1 VTVEWKLSL
10 AGLLI
15 GLLVGLT
22 GMGGGSLMTPL
33 LVLFFGF
40 KPSIAIGT
48 DIVHGAIFKSFGA
61 VQHRRMGHV
70 HARLTAWMLLGS
82 APFSLIGVGV
92 SWWLKREY
100 GDGYEDTAKAIL
112 GVALVVCGIAFLVKA
127 YLHSSPEDKPFILT
141 NRDRVIA
148 VATGVV
154 GGFVVGLTSVGSGT
168 LFGLVMLIAF
178 PLTAAKIVGT
188 DIFHAAI
195 LLAVAGAGHMVAG
208 SVDLTATAWLLVGSV
223 PGVLLG
229 GRVTVKLP
237 DRSLRIALA
246 ATLTLAGVKLLEP
259 PGDDAIVVVGAAL
272 AALWVLVAA
281 ARWLAARRTAAATAQ
296 LASVGVSD
304 GGSGQETNVRPVSR

>member
-1 VTVEWKLSL
+1 MDWKLSL
-10 AGLLI
+10 AGLLV
-15 GLLVGLT
+15 GLLVGVT

-61 VQHRRMGHV
+61 VQHRRLGHV

-92 SWWLKREY
+92 SWWLKKQY
-100 GDGYEDTAKAIL
+100 GDGYEDAAKTIL
-112 GVALVVCGIAFLVKA
+112 GVALVLCGIAFLVKA
-127 YLHSSPEDKPFILT
+127 YMHSAPEDKPFILQR
-141 NRDRVIA
+141 RDRIIA

-188 DIFHAAI
+188 DIFHAAV
-195 LLAVAGAGHMVAG
+195 LLAVAGAGQLVAG
-208 SVDLTATAWLLVGSV
+208 HVDLGATGWLLIGSV
-223 PGVLLG
+223 PGVLIG
-229 GRVTVKLP
+229 GRLTVRLP
-237 DRSLRIALA
+237 ERALRVALA
-246 ATLTLAGVKLLEP
+246 STLTLAGVKLVDP
-259 PGDDAIVVVGAAL
+259 PGSDAIVAAGAAL
-272 AALWVLVAA
+272 AAAVALVQAG
-281 ARWLAARRTAAATAQ
+281 RWLAGRSS
-296 LASVGVSD
+296 ASAPDVS
-304 GGSGQETNVRPVSR
+304 

>member
-1 VTVEWKLSL
+1 MDWKLSI
-10 AGLLI
+10 A
-15 GLLVGLT
+15 GLLVGLLVGFT

-61 VQHRRMGHV
+61 VQHRRFGHV
-70 HARLTAWMLLGS
+70 HARLTFWMLLGS
-82 APFSLIGVGV
+82 VPFSLLGVAL
-92 SWWLKREY
+92 SWWLRREY
-100 GDGYEDTAKAIL
+100 GDGYEDAARAIL
-112 GVALVVCGIAFLVKA
+112 GVALVACGIAFLVKA
-127 YLHSSPEDKPFILT
+127 YIHSNRVDKPFLLT

-195 LLAVAGAGHMVAG
+195 LLAVAGAGHLVAG
-208 SVDLTATAWLLVGSV
+208 HVDLAATGWLLIGSV
-223 PGVLLG
+223 PGVLIG
-229 GRVTVKLP
+229 GQFTVKLP
-237 DRSLRIALA
+237 DRALRIALA
-246 ATLTLAGVKLLEP
+246 ATLTLAGVKLVDP
-259 PGDDAIVVVGAAL
+259 PGADVIVLAGAIAAGTVALVVALRWVASRSVASAPAPGEDPAA
-272 AALWVLVAA
+272 
-281 ARWLAARRTAAATAQ
+281 
-296 LASVGVSD
+296 
-304 GGSGQETNVRPVSR
+304 

>member
-1 VTVEWKLSL
+1 MDWKLSL
-10 AGLLI
+10 AGLLV
-15 GLLVGLT
+15 GLLVGVT

-61 VQHRRMGHV
+61 VQHRRLGHV

-92 SWWLKREY
+92 SWWLKKQY
-100 GDGYEDTAKAIL
+100 GDGYEDAAKTIL
-112 GVALVVCGIAFLVKA
+112 GIALVLCGIAFLVKA
-127 YLHSSPEDKPFILT
+127 YMHSAPEDKPFILQR
-141 NRDRVIA
+141 RDRMIA

-188 DIFHAAI
+188 DIFHAAV
-195 LLAVAGAGHMVAG
+195 LLAVAGAGQLVVGH
-208 SVDLTATAWLLVGSV
+208 VDLGATGWLLIGSV
-223 PGVLLG
+223 PGVLIGSRL
-229 GRVTVKLP
+229 TVRLP
-237 DRSLRIALA
+237 DRALRVALA
-246 ATLTLAGVKLLEP
+246 STLTLAGVKLADP
-259 PGDDAIVVVGAAL
+259 PGSDAIVAVGAGL
-272 AALWVLVAA
+272 AAAVALVQAG
-281 ARWLAARRTAAATAQ
+281 RWLAGRSSAYAPDF
-296 LASVGVSD
+296 S
-304 GGSGQETNVRPVSR
+304 